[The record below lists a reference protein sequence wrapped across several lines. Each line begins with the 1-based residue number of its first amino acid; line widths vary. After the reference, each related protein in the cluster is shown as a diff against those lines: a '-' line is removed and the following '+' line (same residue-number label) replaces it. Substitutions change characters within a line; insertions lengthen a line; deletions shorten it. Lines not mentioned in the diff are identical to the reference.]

1 MIERYTRPEMGEIW
15 SEQNKFQKWLDVEL
29 AVCEVYAEIGKIPKE
44 SNTIIQEKA
53 QFDVKRILEIEQE
66 TNHDVIA
73 FLTNVAE
80 NVGPDSRFIHYGMTS
95 SDVLDTAMALQ
106 TVEAGQLLKKDLL
119 ELRKVLGKRALEFK
133 DTPCIGRS
141 HGVHAEPI
149 TFGLKLALWYEEIGR
164 HLERLDQANEM
175 VRVGKISGAV
185 GTFAYI
191 DPEIEEKTCEKL
203 GLKPALISTQI
214 IQRDRH
220 AHFLST
226 LALAGATLEKI
237 ATEIRALQRTE
248 ILEAEEYFSKGQK
261 GSSAMPHKRNPITC
275 ERIAG
280 MARLLR
286 GNVIA
291 GMENVTLWH
300 ERDISHSSVERV
312 IFPDSCIILD
322 YMLNK
327 TTNLIDKLVIYPEN
341 MMYNLKITKGLIF
354 SQALLLRLTDKG
366 VTREDAYKLVQKLA
380 HSIWN
385 TETEFQT
392 VALES
397 DELKQYL
404 SVYDINACFNLKV
417 NLRHVDTIFKRIGLI
432 K

>member
-1 MIERYTRPEMGEIW
+1 MIERYTRPEMGKIW
-15 SEQNKFQKWLDVEL
+15 AEQNKFQKWLDVEL
-29 AVCEVYAEIGKIPKE
+29 AVCEVYSEVGKIPTEANK
-44 SNTIIQEKA
+44 TIQEKA
-53 QFDVKRILEIEQE
+53 KFEIKRILEIEQE

-80 NVGPDSRFIHYGMTS
+80 HVGPDSRFIHYGMTS

-106 TVEAGQLLKKDLL
+106 IVEAGKLLRKDLI
-119 ELRKVLGKRALEFK
+119 ELREVLGKRAVEFK

-149 TFGLKLALWYEEIGR
+149 TFGLKLALWYEEVGR
-164 HLERLDQANEM
+164 HIERLDQANDM

-191 DPEIEEKTCEKL
+191 EPEIEERTCEKL
-203 GLKPALISTQI
+203 GLEPAPISTQI
-214 IQRDRH
+214 VQRDRH

-226 LALAGATLEKI
+226 LALVGATIEKI

-248 ILEAEEYFSKGQK
+248 VLEAEEYFSKGQK

-275 ERIAG
+275 ERLTG

-286 GNVIA
+286 GNANV
-291 GMENVTLWH
+291 GLENVALWH

-327 TTNLIDKLVIYPEN
+327 TIKLIEKLVVYPEN
-341 MMYNLKITKGLIF
+341 MMHNLKITKGLIF
-354 SQALLLRLTDKG
+354 SQALLLRLTDKEIS
-366 VTREDAYKLVQKLA
+366 REVAYKLVQKLA

-385 TETEFQT
+385 SDTEFQT
-392 VALES
+392 VVLES
-397 DELKQYL
+397 DEVKQYL
-404 SVYDINACFNLKV
+404 SIDEINACFDLKV